1 MHIRSLVLTAVL
13 LVASTMGLG
22 ADLAADPVS
31 QPLIPINEFLA
42 DNDTVIADEYG
53 EYDDVLELYNAGAT
67 SVDLGGMYLSDELG
81 DPTKFRITDTITL
94 PPGGLVLFWADD
106 SPEQG
111 IYHTNFALAPRWRH
125 GSADGR

>member
-1 MHIRSLVLTAVL
+1 VHKLCLRQQVAPLVFTEEGNPFGAGQEEKMHIRSLVLTAVL

-31 QPLIPINEFLA
+31 QSLI
-42 DNDTVIADEYG
+42 
-53 EYDDVLELYNAGAT
+53 
-67 SVDLGGMYLSDELG
+67 
-81 DPTKFRITDTITL
+81 RITDTITL

-111 IYHTNFALAPRWRH
+111 IYHTNFALAPKLKPK
-125 GSADGR
+125 